1 MDRIVSLMFTFTF
14 NRTEI
19 KMEVTRVFDLLS
31 YCDQQYGLP
40 DMLAFKQAAGWKKFS
55 SSQVLQEVNAVSLG
69 LLDKGIRKHDKVAI
83 MSANRPE
90 WNFLDMGINQLG
102 AVTVP
107 LYPTLSTKDLAFI
120 ARDADI
126 KMFFVENADLFE
138 KLRTVLT
145 EAGIA
150 AEVYTFEQV
159 SGAVHYSELQRTP
172 SAEEMAILDALK
184 EAVMPADLL
193 TLIYT
198 SGTTGDPKGVM
209 LSHDNLISNVKAS
222 ASLAPAGT
230 KRSLSFLPLSHVFER
245 MVNYLEM
252 YSGISI
258 YYAENM
264 DTIVANLNEVHPNI
278 FSTVPRLLEKVYD
291 KIVSKGK
298 ELKGL
303 KRTIFFW
310 ALELGHRFEPEGQN
324 GWFYEV
330 QLGIARKLV
339 FVKWKEALGGE
350 MMAIV
355 SGGAALQPR
364 LARVFTAA
372 GIPIMEGY
380 GLTETSPV
388 ISVNTTHKNCLRF
401 GSVGRVIAGDSV
413 RIAAD
418 GEILVKGPNIMLGYY
433 NQPEKT
439 SEAIDADGFFHTGDI
454 GELDG
459 DGFLKITDRKKEM
472 FKTSGGKYISPGVL
486 ENKFKESPFIEQ
498 MMVTG
503 EGERFPAALIVPA
516 FEHLRS
522 WASIKGISV
531 GTNEQ
536 MVLNA
541 AVLEKYTREIA
552 QYNSGFGHWEQIKK
566 FVLLPRE
573 WSIDGGEMTPK
584 LSIRRKIILDKYRKE
599 VASIYEN
606 SFVQNK

>member
-1 MDRIVSLMFTFTF
+1 
-14 NRTEI
+14 
-19 KMEVTRVFDLLS
+19 MEVTRVFDLLS
-31 YCDQQYGLP
+31 HSIEKYSLP
-40 DMLAFKQAAGWKKFS
+40 DMLAFKQNEAWKKFS
-55 SSQVLQEVNAVSLG
+55 SAEVQQEVNAVSLG
-69 LLDKGIRKHDKVAI
+69 LIQKGIKKNDKVAV
-83 MSANRPE
+83 MSSNRPE
-90 WNFLDMGINQLG
+90 WNFLDMGITQLG

-126 KMFFVENADLFE
+126 KMFFVENEDLFE
-138 KLRTVLT
+138 KLQLVLDS
-145 EAGIA
+145 AGITA
-150 AEVYTFEQV
+150 SVYTFEV
-159 SGAVHYSELQRTP
+159 IDGADHYSVLRRSPEA
-172 SAEEMAILDALK
+172 AEMRVLDALK
-184 EAVMPADLL
+184 AAVMPDDLL

-209 LSHDNLISNVKAS
+209 LSHHNLISNVKAS

-230 KRSLSFLPLSHVFER
+230 RRSLSFLPLSHVFER

-252 YSGISI
+252 YSGISV

-264 DTIVANLNEVHPNI
+264 DTIVVNLNEVHPNI

-291 KIVSKGK
+291 RIVSKGK

-303 KRTIFFW
+303 KKNIFFW
-310 ALELGHRFEPEGQN
+310 ALDLGHRFEPDGQN
-324 GWFYEV
+324 GWFYEF

-339 FVKWKEALGGE
+339 FVKWKEALGGQ

-388 ISVNTTHKNCLRF
+388 IAVNTTNKNCLRF
-401 GSVGRVIAGDSV
+401 GSVGRVIAGDTV

-433 NQPEKT
+433 HQPDKT
-439 SEAIDADGFFHTGDI
+439 REAIDPDGFFHTGDI
-454 GELDG
+454 GELDA

-472 FKTSGGKYISPGVL
+472 FKTSGGKYVSPGVL

-522 WASIKGISV
+522 WASYKGIHAV
-531 GTNEQ
+531 TNEQ
-536 MVLNA
+536 LVSNA
-541 AVLEKYTREIA
+541 DVLEKYTREIA
-552 QYNSGFGHWEQIKK
+552 IYNTGFGNWEQVKK

-584 LSIRRKIILDKYRKE
+584 LSMRRKVIMDKYKKE

-606 SFVQNK
+606 PAVQNK